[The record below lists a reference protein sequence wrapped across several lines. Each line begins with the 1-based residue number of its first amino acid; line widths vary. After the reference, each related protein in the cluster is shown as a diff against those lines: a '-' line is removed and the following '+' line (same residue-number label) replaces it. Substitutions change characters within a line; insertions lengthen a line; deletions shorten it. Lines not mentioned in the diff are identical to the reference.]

1 MDFLISLIPTI
12 IVLGILILIHE
23 FGHFL
28 ACRCLGVRV
37 EKFSIGFGPEILHW
51 QGRETRYAISALPL
65 GGFVKPAGETV
76 SEVEGGEPQPG
87 DYLAAPVW
95 ARMIIVCA
103 GVIMNYLLAF
113 VLFTVIFMI
122 GRPVPGTTIGG
133 FVDGYPAKTSG
144 LQAWD
149 RITTVNA
156 APVKTWME
164 LTRFLETA
172 PAGPLALGVERTDE
186 SGRVTQIP
194 VTLEPAVEKVQD
206 LFGESFEVRRL
217 GITPHPESSEFEQ
230 YGFVQALRHAWVT
243 EINLTFLTHKAIFY
257 LILGKLSPKTL
268 AGPIGIV
275 SMAGDAVKLGLPY
288 VMQLMATLSVS
299 LAVINL
305 LPVPALDG
313 GHFFFLLIEGI
324 RRKRLSLEFQERASQ
339 VGFVLLMALMV
350 FVIYN
355 DLVNLD
361 VYGKV
366 VQFFSGKS

>member
-1 MDFLISLIPTI
+1 MDFLFSLVPTI
-12 IVLGILILIHE
+12 IVLGVLILIHE
-23 FGHFL
+23 FGHFI

-37 EKFSIGFGPEILHW
+37 EKFSIGFGPEIIHW
-51 QGRETRYAISALPL
+51 QGRETRYAISLLPL
-65 GGFVKPAGETV
+65 GGFVKPAGESI
-76 SEVEGGEPQPG
+76 SEVPGGEPKPG

-103 GVIMNYLLAF
+103 GVIMNYLLAL
-113 VLFTVIFMI
+113 VLFTLIFMI

-133 FVDGYPAKTSG
+133 FVEGYPAKTSG

-156 APVKTWME
+156 TPVTTWIE
-164 LTRFLETA
+164 LTRMLETA
-172 PAGPLALGVERTDE
+172 PAGPLALVVERTE
-186 SGRVTQIP
+186 NGIATQVP
-194 VTLEPAVEKVQD
+194 VTIEPMVENVQD
-206 LFGESFEVRRL
+206 LFGASFQVRRL
-217 GITPHPESSEFEQ
+217 GITPHPEANEFER
-230 YGFVQALRHAWVT
+230 YGFLAALHHAWIT
-243 EINLTFLTHKAIFY
+243 EINLTIITHKAIFY

-288 VMQLMATLSVS
+288 VLQLTATLSVS

-305 LPVPALDG
+305 LPIPALDG